1 MRERDAVM
9 QVAGKDEEEEEGGG
23 GFGGI
28 PASGKAIVALHMP
41 TVGETRE
48 VDCAVCLE
56 DFKNGD
62 NLRMMPCCHTFHQ
75 TCIFHWLIVS
85 RQCPIC
91 RFMMPSADEERL
103 LDEQAEAVYAEVCQ
117 WAMPTGEEEAS
128 AMDMDNGDE
137 DMIVNIID

>member
-9 QVAGKDEEEEEGGG
+9 QVAGKDEEEEEGGGG

-117 WAMPTGEEEAS
+117 WAMPTGEGRS
-128 AMDMDNGDE
+128 KCHGHGQWR
-137 DMIVNIID
+137 